1 MLCTTVLIISS
12 SDNGIL
18 MTYENNYLGLKLKRK
33 YFMSHLKKIINYTRG
48 LFGSG
53 GDEGVTSSLFW
64 SVDYSPTRKTV
75 TLIFKTKIHVF
86 NFFILIL
93 IFNT

>member
-75 TLIFKTKIHVF
+75 KQKFMFSIFLF
-86 NFFILIL
+86 LF
-93 IFNT
+93 